1 MRGRFLYKK
10 LFFSILLVCV
20 CFHTFSA
27 WAEIELIERPDNE
40 FLILGL
46 TVNGEERSEG
56 IEAFLPDSAPPEN
69 ILIPLGTLSRSLSLG
84 IETDPAL
91 GTAEGFYIDE
101 ENAVNVDLE
110 KDIFEVGSKSI
121 NITKEM
127 VEPHADDLYVQIGVL
142 EEILDLDINFDPSSL
157 NLTIQSDEPLP
168 FQAAD
173 KRKERAARLLT
184 KQVRNDFDP
193 EKAFLL
199 PYKNFSRP
207 TMTLQQSLSGVS
219 ADGDRNLIATSN
231 AQASFDFLKFG
242 SNFNITY
249 SANNDE
255 LSEIRA
261 ARLQFSRSDPLREML
276 GPLNTGR
283 VDVGDITFP
292 SVPLFIGNSQGAGV
306 AISSDTNF
314 GFRLSQQ
321 LGNVLIDGDAP
332 VGWDAELYRNGQFID
347 FQQIENEARFSFDN
361 VQLINGFNRFQILLF
376 GPQGEKET
384 ITRDIFSGPNML
396 SEGVVKYDA
405 AIGMPESAFLPLAEN
420 RQDNTAL
427 GASGKIF
434 YGFTNYLTV
443 GASAYTGPVNG
454 EAQSTAAVSAVT
466 TFKGFNLQLQ
476 QLAASEGRSASEA
489 SLRRRFLGTNVAL
502 THTRFQNFEEDDQD
516 IESSTE
522 LSLSRSFGRL
532 NLTLIGDHQK
542 YLDEEDRTII
552 QSILSSRLFGF
563 RFTNNLTKTIAENEN
578 IDDLEGEL
586 SVFTDVIDTRLRSSL
601 TYDLDN
607 DIDDRLKV
615 FRLSAQRRL
624 TDTNTLR
631 LGMNYDFPTNI
642 YSVDARYT
650 HQFDPVAV
658 DFDIGANNDNN
669 YFAGIALRVG
679 LQPEQ
684 DGYKFV
690 KPSLSTLAQLGIRA
704 YIDENGNGIY
714 DPNEKLIPN
723 VGFEATNSNSKTK
736 SNENGIAQLRGL
748 SETPT
753 RVSLIQAD
761 IPSIYIQPVS
771 SKIDLIPRVGSEN
784 IIDFAFI
791 QLGEIDGFVQHAQ
804 TGEGLANIPVRL
816 IDNKTGEE
824 IATMNTESDG
834 FFIFSAIPTGDY
846 KVIASQAW
854 FEEGK
859 PDTDSLNIDVTTKEP
874 IKIDNILKI
883 IPDENLLT
891 NSVPMEDLLAD
902 MPENMDFA
910 DNLENNLQNQTDIN
924 DSEGIIDRSK
934 EVANDLAKKIFC
946 GKNCKR

>member
-332 VGWDAELYRNGQFID
+332 VGWDAELYRNGQ
-347 FQQIENEARFSFDN
+347 S
-361 VQLINGFNRFQILLF
+361 
-376 GPQGEKET
+376 
-384 ITRDIFSGPNML
+384 
-396 SEGVVKYDA
+396 
-405 AIGMPESAFLPLAEN
+405 FLPLAEN

-466 TFKGFNLQLQ
+466 TC
-476 QLAASEGRSASEA
+476 
-489 SLRRRFLGTNVAL
+489 
-502 THTRFQNFEEDDQD
+502 
-516 IESSTE
+516 
-522 LSLSRSFGRL
+522 FGRL